1 MWDYVGDG
9 YVHRLVQE
17 MADGKLVE
25 VPDPGDT
32 WHGRQGG
39 GIGAGAGWSDE
50 QNCKADKDKE
60 EAMLTSKL
68 DAITAEYNHLL
79 VS

>member
-25 VPDPGDT
+25 VPEVR
-32 WHGRQGG
+32 HGQGASVGTGG
-39 GIGAGAGWSDE
+39 GRYEGDGGGYNE
-50 QNCKADKDKE
+50 GGKEDKNKE
-60 EAMLTSKL
+60 
-68 DAITAEYNHLL
+68 
-79 VS
+79 